1 MRRTATP
8 FCLLTQ
14 VSPIHSTRELRI
26 RDQHVA
32 SRESDLLA
40 REAAVLLREKAL
52 LGRENSLRAAS
63 EAVKQGETRLA
74 LARLSFEKEM
84 ADADRENQR
93 PGEAEALARVAS
105 RPSLVPRRPLDER
118 RSRWVLCD

>member
-1 MRRTATP
+1 MCCSPTSSP
-8 FCLLTQ
+8 LIQLT
-14 VSPIHSTRELRI
+14 HSTKELRI

-52 LGRENSLRAAS
+52 LSRENSLRAAS
-63 EAVKQGETRLA
+63 EAVKEGESRLA
-74 LARLSFEKEM
+74 AARFAFEKEKEE
-84 ADADRENQR
+84 ADRENQR
-93 PGEAEALARVAS
+93 PGEADALARVAS

-118 RSRWVLCD
+118 RAR